1 MEYRVKGS
9 AEWTS
14 LDASAVTETGST
26 SYSAE
31 LTGLQ
36 SGTDYE
42 VRALAGGSEGEAY
55 SFQTETI
62 VTLPNMNF
70 ETWTQD
76 GKTWYPNSVADNYD
90 NLQAYWATGNQGVT
104 SVGNRDSN
112 VIPVEGTDAYKGKAV
127 KMQTIEPMTLVGAA
141 AGNLFIGT
149 FEVENAL
156 TNPRIATNFGFQFYK
171 HPIALKGNYKF
182 NTFIEVTDNLKS
194 KYEIGYLIGG

>member
-1 MEYRVKGS
+1 MRLDGGCTKSSVAASVEKVNAWATKAYISGSFRAGNKVSVEYRVKGS
-9 AEWTS
+9 EEWTS

-76 GKTWYPNSVADNYD
+76 GK
-90 NLQAYWATGNQGVT
+90 LGILI
-104 SVGNRDSN
+104 R
-112 VIPVEGTDAYKGKAV
+112 
-127 KMQTIEPMTLVGAA
+127 L
-141 AGNLFIGT
+141 
-149 FEVENAL
+149 
-156 TNPRIATNFGFQFYK
+156 
-171 HPIALKGNYKF
+171 PITMIIYR
-182 NTFIEVTDNLKS
+182 
-194 KYEIGYLIGG
+194 LIGLLEIKVLPVLEIEIQM